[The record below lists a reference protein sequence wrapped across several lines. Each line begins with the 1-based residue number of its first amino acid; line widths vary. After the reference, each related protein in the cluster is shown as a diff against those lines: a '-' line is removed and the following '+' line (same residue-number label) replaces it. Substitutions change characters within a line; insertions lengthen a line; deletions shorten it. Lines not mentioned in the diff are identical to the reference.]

1 MDFRVGEIDI
11 KYLILFVVLGCLLV
25 SIARE
30 LLLHFRRQRRARL
43 HGCEQ
48 PPSVPQIDPIFG
60 LDIVFQALSSFRKN
74 KRNATLAQ
82 QFSTHGTTF
91 QSQVYNRTKI
101 CTIAPKNLQSVFG
114 TDFESWGIA
123 PLRLFFFGPFIGK
136 GIMTTDGS
144 FWSHSRALLKPT
156 FSRGQISDLSAF
168 RVHVNNLLAALPDN
182 GSDVDLKPYFE
193 NLALDS
199 STEFLFGH
207 CTHALTTSPTLD
219 AQAFLQ
225 AYNYGQAG
233 IGKRMQLPQ
242 WDFLTRDPRFWR
254 SCALA
259 RAFVEKCVNQA
270 LASHHAQGEFNK
282 PSTNSRLVLAHEL
295 ASQTPDRGD
304 IVNQLLNVFLPA
316 HDATAVA
323 LTNTFFHLSRH
334 PLVYATLRKEILAM
348 GPHANWTFERLKGCK
363 YLQAVMNETFRLNP
377 SIGQMN
383 RVALRDTMLPT
394 GGGADMRSPIFVKKG
409 TSLTT
414 SFYALHRLP
423 EIWGADAE
431 VWRPER
437 WLQPN
442 PGIQGGEEGLIKVGH
457 WTFLP
462 FGGGPRICLGM
473 QLALTEVGYAI
484 GRVVERYRE
493 VECKDEVWDFVEEW
507 KITTVSRNGAKVR
520 LVPA

>member
-1 MDFRVGEIDI
+1 MDFQVGKIDAR
-11 KYLILFVVLGCLLV
+11 YLILFAVLGYLTV
-25 SIARE
+25 SIVRA

-48 PPSVPQIDPIFG
+48 PPSASQIDPIFG

-74 KRNATLAQ
+74 KRNASLAQ
-82 QFSTHGTTF
+82 QFSDYGNTF

-156 FSRGQISDLSAF
+156 FSRGQISDLSAY
-168 RVHVNNLLAALPDN
+168 RVHVNNLIAALPDN

-199 STEFLFGH
+199 STEFLFGN
-207 CTHALTTSPTLD
+207 CTHALTPSPTLD

-242 WDFLTRDPRFWR
+242 WDFLTRDSRFWR

-270 LASHHAQGEFNK
+270 LSSHQAQPK
-282 PSTNSRLVLAHEL
+282 KSPSNSRLVLAHEL
-295 ASQTPDRGD
+295 ASQTTDRTD

-334 PLVYATLRKEILAM
+334 PLVYANLRKEILAM

-394 GGGADMRSPIFVKKG
+394 GGGADRRSPIFVKNG
-409 TSLTT
+409 TVLTT

-431 VWRPER
+431 LWKPDR

-442 PGIQGGEEGLIKVGH
+442 PGLQGGEEGLIKVGH

-462 FGGGPRICLGM
+462 FGGGPRICVGM

-484 GRVVERYRE
+484 GRVVEKYRE
-493 VECKDEVWDFVEEW
+493 VVCKDEVWDFVEEW